1 MMLASVAPSLI
12 QMDYFFYLAGIILLI
27 VAGLT
32 VTDTTNPKR
41 FTSGFFWGA
50 YGLIFLIGNF
60 IPPIFVGILVV
71 CLAVIAG
78 VNGVGAGKEHL
89 PTTETRQAKAH
100 LLKNKLFIPA
110 LAIPVVTIIFAVL
123 LKDVNFGGLRLLPE
137 KSETLAGLGIA
148 SIVALAIACYYTK
161 ETPMQSMKESRRLFE
176 AMGWA
181 VVLPQLL
188 AVLGI
193 IFTDAGV
200 GKTIAALTTH
210 YLAVDNRLI
219 AVAAY
224 CIGMALFTM
233 IMGNAFAAFPVITA
247 GIGLPILILQHHANP
262 AVVCAI
268 GMFSGYC
275 GTLMT
280 PMAANFNIIP
290 AALLELQDKNAVIK
304 AQIGTALPL
313 LMANIVLLYVLA
325 FL

>member
-1 MMLASVAPSLI
+1 MIATASLI

-71 CLAVIAG
+71 ALAVIAG
-78 VNGVGAGKEHL
+78 INGVAAGKEQV
-89 PTTETRQAKAH
+89 PPVEARQAKAH

-290 AALLELQDKNAVIK
+290 AALLELPDKNAVIK

>member
-1 MMLASVAPSLI
+1 MIATASLI

-78 VNGVGAGKEHL
+78 VNGVGAGKEQV
-89 PTTETRQAKAH
+89 PPVEARQAKAH

-148 SIVALAIACYYTK
+148 SIVALAMACYYTR

-290 AALLELQDKNAVIK
+290 AALLELPDKNAVIK

-313 LMANIVLLYVLA
+313 LMANIALLYVLA

>member
-71 CLAVIAG
+71 ALAVIAG
-78 VNGVGAGKEHL
+78 LHGVAAGKEQV
-89 PTTETRQAKAH
+89 PPVEARQAKAH

-148 SIVALAIACYYTK
+148 SIVALAMACYYTR

>member
-1 MMLASVAPSLI
+1 MNALI
-12 QMDYFFYLAGIILLI
+12 QMDYLYYIVGIILLI

-32 VTDTTNPKR
+32 LSDASNPKR
-41 FTSGFFWGA
+41 WTSGFFWGA
-50 YGLIFLIGNF
+50 YGLIFLIGKM
-60 IPPIFVGILVV
+60 ISPMLVGGLVV
-71 CLAVIAG
+71 LMGVIAG
-78 VNGVGAGKEHL
+78 IHGVGAGKVNL
-89 PTTETRQAKAH
+89 PSQEQRQASAN

-110 LAIPVVTIIFAVL
+110 LAIPVVTIICAVL
-123 LKDVNFGGLRLLPE
+123 LKEANFGGMRLFPE
-137 KSETLAGLGIA
+137 KNETLAGLGVA
-148 SIVALAIACYYTK
+148 SIVALALACYYTK
-161 ETPMQSMKESRRLFE
+161 ETPMQSMKETRRLFE

-200 GKTIAALTTH
+200 GKAIAALTTQ

-224 CIGMALFTM
+224 CAGMALFTM

-290 AALLELQDKNAVIK
+290 AALLELPDKNSVIK

-313 LMANIVLLYVLA
+313 LVANIILMYLLA
-325 FL
+325 F

>member
-1 MMLASVAPSLI
+1 MESLI
-12 QMDYFFYLAGIILLI
+12 KMDYLYWLVGIILLI
-27 VAGLT
+27 TSALT
-32 VTDTTNPKR
+32 LSDSTNPKR
-41 FTSGFFWGA
+41 LSSGFFWGA
-50 YGLIFLIGNF
+50 YGLIFLVGNF
-60 IPPIFVGILVV
+60 IPPLFVGLLVV
-71 CLAVIAG
+71 IMGVIAG
-78 VNGVGAGKEHL
+78 INGVAAGKVDMPSVTALQE
-89 PTTETRQAKAH
+89 RAAR
-100 LLKNKLFIPA
+100 LKNRLFIPA
-110 LAIPVVTIIFAVL
+110 LAIPFFTIICAVV
-123 LKDVNFGGLRLLPE
+123 LKNAHFGTLRLFPD
-137 KSETLAGLGIA
+137 KNETLAGLGVA
-148 SIVALAIACYYTK
+148 SIIALGLACWITR
-161 ETPMQSMKESRRLFE
+161 ETPMQSMKESRRLLD

-200 GKTIAALTTH
+200 GKAIAQITTDF
-210 YLAVDNRLI
+210 LAVDNRFI

-224 CIGMALFTM
+224 CVGMAVFTM

-290 AALLELQDKNAVIK
+290 SALLELEDKNAVIK

-313 LMANIVLLYVLA
+313 LAVNVLLMYVLA
-325 FL
+325 F

>member
-1 MMLASVAPSLI
+1 MILASVAPSLI

-60 IPPIFVGILVV
+60 IPPMFVGILVV
-71 CLAVIAG
+71 ALAVIAG
-78 VNGVGAGKEHL
+78 IHGVAAGKEQV
-89 PTTETRQAKAH
+89 PPVEARQAKAH

-148 SIVALAIACYYTK
+148 SIVALAMACYYTR

>member
-1 MMLASVAPSLI
+1 MESLI
-12 QMDYFFYLAGIILLI
+12 KMDYFYWLVGIILLI
-27 VAGLT
+27 TAGLT
-32 VTDTTNPKR
+32 ISDNTNPKR

-50 YGLIFLIGNF
+50 YGLIFLLGNF
-60 IPPIFVGILVV
+60 IPPLFIGVLIVLMA
-71 CLAVIAG
+71 LIAG
-78 VNGVGAGKEHL
+78 INGVSAGKAEMPSPAAL
-89 PTTETRQAKAH
+89 QERAAR
-100 LLKNKLFIPA
+100 LKNKLFIPA
-110 LAIPVVTIIFAVL
+110 LAIPFFTIICAVV
-123 LKDVNFGGLRLLPE
+123 LKNTHFGDLRLFPE
-137 KSETLAGLGIA
+137 KNETLAGLGIA
-148 SIVALAIACYYTK
+148 SIIALGLACWTTR
-161 ETPMQSMKESRRLFE
+161 ETPIQSMKETRRLLE

-200 GKTIAALTTH
+200 GKAIAQLTTDF
-210 YLAVDNRLI
+210 LAVDNRFI

-224 CIGMALFTM
+224 CIGMAIFTM

-290 AALLELQDKNAVIK
+290 SALLELEDKNAVIK

-313 LMANIVLLYVLA
+313 LAVNVVLMYLLA
-325 FL
+325 F

>member
-60 IPPIFVGILVV
+60 IRPIFVGILVV
-71 CLAVIAG
+71 ALAVIAG
-78 VNGVGAGKEHL
+78 IHGVAAGKEQV
-89 PTTETRQAKAH
+89 PPVEARQAKAH

-290 AALLELQDKNAVIK
+290 AALLELPDKNAVIK

>member
-1 MMLASVAPSLI
+1 MTALF
-12 QMDYFFYLAGIILLI
+12 QMDYFFYIAGIILLI

-32 VTDTTNPKR
+32 VTDVTNPKR
-41 FTSGFFWGA
+41 WTSGFFWGA
-50 YGLIFLIGNF
+50 YGLIFLIGHL
-60 IPPIFVGILVV
+60 IPPMFVGILVV
-71 CLAVIAG
+71 CLGLIAG
-78 VNGVGAGKEHL
+78 IHGVAAGKEQL
-89 PTTETRQAKAH
+89 PAPEVRQASA
-100 LLKNKLFIPA
+100 LRLKNKLFIPA
-110 LAIPVVTIIFAVL
+110 LAIPVITIIFAVL
-123 LKDVNFGGLRLLPE
+123 LKDVNFGGMRLLPE

-148 SIVALAIACYYTK
+148 SIVALGLACYYTK
-161 ETPMQSMKESRRLFE
+161 ETPMQSMKETRRLFE

-200 GKTIAALTTH
+200 GKTIAALTTQF
-210 YLAVDNRLI
+210 LAVDNRLI

-290 AALLELQDKNAVIK
+290 AALLELPDKNAVIK

-313 LMANIVLLYVLA
+313 LIANIILMYVLA
-325 FL
+325 F

>member
-1 MMLASVAPSLI
+1 MIATASLI

-71 CLAVIAG
+71 ALAVIAG
-78 VNGVGAGKEHL
+78 INGVAAGKEQV
-89 PTTETRQAKAH
+89 PPVEARQAKAH

-148 SIVALAIACYYTK
+148 SIVALAMACYYTR

-290 AALLELQDKNAVIK
+290 AALLELPDKNAVIK

>member
-71 CLAVIAG
+71 ALAVIAG
-78 VNGVGAGKEHL
+78 INGVAAGKEQV
-89 PTTETRQAKAH
+89 PPVEARQAKAH

-200 GKTIAALTTH
+200 GKTIATLTTQ

-290 AALLELQDKNAVIK
+290 AALLELPDKNAVIK